1 MAKKSRHQHNPK
13 IAILMA
19 TYNGARFLEE
29 QLESIAAQSCKNW
42 KLIVSDDGSADRTL
56 EILRR
61 YETLWGPTKLE
72 VRLGPCNGFA
82 INFLTL
88 ACDKSIDGDLYAF
101 CDQDD
106 VWLPNKLKAA
116 VEFLDG
122 HDMRIPH
129 LYGGRTMCVDENLNA
144 LHPSPLFVFPC
155 GFRNALVQSY
165 AGGNTMVFNLAA
177 KRLLES
183 AGVKNVPVHDW
194 WTYLLV
200 SGAGGHVHFDERP
213 LILYRQHPNSL
224 IGSNASFIRRL
235 IRLLSIIRGN
245 FRQWT
250 DLHLAA
256 LNHSRRLLS
265 PHSIETLEVFLRL
278 RKGNLFQ
285 RIRMVEVC
293 GLYRQTWRGTISL
306 YLTAFFNKL

>member
-129 LYGGRTMCVDENLNA
+129 LYGGRTMCVDQQLNT

-165 AGGNTMVFNLAA
+165 AGGNTMVFNNAS

-183 AGVKNVPVHDW
+183 AGILNIPVHDW
-194 WTYLLV
+194 WIYLLV
-200 SGAGGHVHFDERP
+200 SAAGGHIYFDQRP
-213 LILYRQHPNSL
+213 LILYRQHAGSL
-224 IGSNASFIRRL
+224 IGSNSGFMS
-235 IRLLSIIRGN
+235 RLLRLTSVAGGAFMRH
-245 FRQWT
+245 T

-256 LNHSRRLLS
+256 LNQSRHLLCAQ
-265 PHSIETLEVFLRL
+265 SIETLEVFMRL
-278 RKGNLFQ
+278 RRGTFLQ
-285 RIRMVEVC
+285 RVRMIEVC
-293 GLYRQTWRGTISL
+293 GLYRQTWRGTVSL
-306 YLTAFFNKL
+306 YLTAFLNKL